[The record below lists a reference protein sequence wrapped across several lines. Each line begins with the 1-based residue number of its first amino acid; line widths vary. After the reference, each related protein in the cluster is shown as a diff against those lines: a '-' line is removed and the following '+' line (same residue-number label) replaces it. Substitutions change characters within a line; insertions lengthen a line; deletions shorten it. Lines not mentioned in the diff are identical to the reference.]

1 MGWLLIGLYILAAA
15 SLVLSIYNYVSIQ
28 ELNKAN
34 KFNSQ
39 YTRKLDNRLSNFE
52 KIADGKKWRWK

>member
-1 MGWLLIGLYILAAA
+1 MGWLLLGLYILVVAA
-15 SLVLSIYNYVSIQ
+15 LIVSIYNYVSIQ
-28 ELNKAN
+28 ELVKLN

-39 YTRKLDNRLSNFE
+39 YTRKLDTRLSNFE